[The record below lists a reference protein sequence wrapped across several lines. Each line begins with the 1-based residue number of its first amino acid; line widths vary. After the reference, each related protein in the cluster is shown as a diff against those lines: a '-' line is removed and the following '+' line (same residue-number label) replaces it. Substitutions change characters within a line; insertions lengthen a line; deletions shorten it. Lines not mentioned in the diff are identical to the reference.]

1 MKRWLCLFFLWVR
14 VLSLLLIPGHQ
25 ASLNQHPHARDRS
38 VVRSGEFVSTLFR
51 VLIATSPAW
60 TRSRAG
66 PSESS
71 TTRFALLTADDVG
84 PPWLDYRGPPGVC
97 GRPRGPLQ
105 GMLARPATASNG
117 RRVPFLHEITAVK
130 VSNQK
135 TEFCN
140 SL

>member
-1 MKRWLCLFFLWVR
+1 MKRWLCWFFLWVG

-38 VVRSGEFVSTLFR
+38 VVRSGEFVSTLFG
-51 VLIATSPAW
+51 VLIATSPAL
-60 TRSRAG
+60 TRSRAD

-71 TTRFALLTADDVG
+71 ETRFALLTADDVS

-97 GRPRGPLQ
+97 GRPWG
-105 GMLARPATASNG
+105 GCSGLASLAAASNG
-117 RRVPFLHEITAVK
+117 RRARFVHEITAVK
-130 VSNQK
+130 LSNQK

>member
-1 MKRWLCLFFLWVR
+1 MKRWLCLFFLWVG

-38 VVRSGEFVSTLFR
+38 VVRPGEFVSTLFR
-51 VLIATSPAW
+51 VLLATSPALS
-60 TRSRAG
+60 RSRAG

-71 TTRFALLTADDVG
+71 AIRFALLTADDVG

-97 GRPRGPLQ
+97 GKTLGQFAGRWPGRS
-105 GMLARPATASNG
+105 AASNR
-117 RRVPFLHEITAVK
+117 RRVRFVHEIPAVK
-130 VSNQK
+130 LSNQK
-135 TEFCN
+135 SEFCN